1 MRLHIADVQCSRRVG
16 GAGRTLRHLR
26 QLGYK
31 FPSGNIGTVSD
42 CPVPSVGKKENLP
55 VRMITKKEEGGTLT
69 LFPHLTRAMCDL

>member
-42 CPVPSVGKKENLP
+42 CPVPSVGKKEKLTGAQDYKKKKKVVHLP
-55 VRMITKKEEGGTLT
+55 FFRI
-69 LFPHLTRAMCDL
+69 